1 MLSNLLLRYC
11 TLAIFF
17 AIFSNTAF
25 AQGQKVL
32 DHTEFAIWKRV
43 TQTKISNNGDW
54 IVYQL
59 SPGEGD
65 PSVHAYQV
73 ATGKTLSFER
83 ASKPSFTADN
93 KFMIFQVSATEDSIK
108 ALKRK
113 KVEKDDLPGDSLCI
127 LNLERNLILK
137 IPALQKFSVPEEW
150 SGYIVYQLTQFADEQ
165 DTTRENSKK
174 AIKGS
179 GKKGY
184 PLLIRNLNSGQED
197 TIPYVKD
204 YQVSKKAPQIMV
216 YSTGRDSTFHA
227 GVYNFNCGQSKL
239 QPLALQKGTY
249 KKLAIS
255 EDGMQMS
262 FLGDQDTT
270 DARVRPYGLF
280 YFKTGMD
287 SARIVAHQQSPFLQ
301 KDWLISEN
309 ASTRFSENG
318 KYLYFG
324 TAPEPILE
332 DTTLLPDEKVNVEV
346 WHYEDPVLYTQQNV
360 RADDERKRTYLAV
373 YNTEQGVT
381 RQLANSDRKESTRD
395 RDANSPYI
403 ITYSG
408 DAYQKESSWTGDS
421 YRDLYLTDVKSGTSL
436 LIGKKIEGS
445 ARFSPSFKFVYWY
458 NAPDTSWFAYDVNR
472 KTTREITPTIK
483 HLVFDELNDR
493 PMYPNDYGSAGW
505 LKDDDAILIYD
516 RYDIW
521 SVDPT
526 GVKSPRNL
534 TKGRSGKTTYR
545 YASLDPDERFI
556 DPNQSL
562 LLHTFDHN
570 DKSSGYTSLRISSGQ
585 MKTLIKEPFA
595 FSRRPQKAKE
605 GSTVTFTKESFSTF
619 PDIMLTKDM
628 FQSSKKVSDANPQ
641 QKDYRWGTIELFNW
655 TAYDGQK
662 LNGLLVKPAGFDPSK
677 KYPMIVNFY
686 ERSSDGLHTHRY
698 PAPHRSTINYSF
710 YASRGYLIFNPDVF
724 YKTGYPGQGAYNSAV
739 SGTEALIKEGF
750 VDQERIALQGHSWGG
765 YQIAHILTKTDLYK
779 CAESGAPV
787 VNMISAYGG
796 IRWGSGMSR
805 MFQYEHTQ
813 SRIGATLWEKPELY
827 IENSPIFNIDKINTP
842 VLILH
847 NDEDSAVPWYQGIEF
862 FVAMRRLGKPAWM
875 LNYNGEPHWP
885 VKLQNRKDFNIRMQQ
900 FFDHY
905 LQDAPMPSW
914 MKRGVPAIE
923 KGILQGY
930 ELMEQDK
937 N

>member
-1 MLSNLLLRYC
+1 
-11 TLAIFF
+11 
-17 AIFSNTAF
+17 
-25 AQGQKVL
+25 
-32 DHTEFAIWKRV
+32 
-43 TQTKISNNGDW
+43 
-54 IVYQL
+54 
-59 SPGEGD
+59 
-65 PSVHAYQV
+65 
-73 ATGKTLSFER
+73 
-83 ASKPSFTADN
+83 
-93 KFMIFQVSATEDSIK
+93 
-108 ALKRK
+108 
-113 KVEKDDLPGDSLCI
+113 
-127 LNLERNLILK
+127 
-137 IPALQKFSVPEEW
+137 
-150 SGYIVYQLTQFADEQ
+150 
-165 DTTRENSKK
+165 
-174 AIKGS
+174 
-179 GKKGY
+179 
-184 PLLIRNLNSGQED
+184 
-197 TIPYVKD
+197 
-204 YQVSKKAPQIMV
+204 
-216 YSTGRDSTFHA
+216 
-227 GVYNFNCGQSKL
+227 
-239 QPLALQKGTY
+239 
-249 KKLAIS
+249 
-255 EDGMQMS
+255 
-262 FLGDQDTT
+262 
-270 DARVRPYGLF
+270 
-280 YFKTGMD
+280 
-287 SARIVAHQQSPFLQ
+287 
-301 KDWLISEN
+301 
-309 ASTRFSENG
+309 
-318 KYLYFG
+318 
-324 TAPEPILE
+324 
-332 DTTLLPDEKVNVEV
+332 
-346 WHYEDPVLYTQQNV
+346 
-360 RADDERKRTYLAV
+360 
-373 YNTEQGVT
+373 
-381 RQLANSDRKESTRD
+381 LANSDRKESTRD

-403 ITYSG
+403 ITYSR

-421 YRDLYLTDVKSGTSL
+421 YRDLYLTDVGNGKSV

-445 ARFSPSFKFVYWY
+445 ARLSPSFEYVYWY
-458 NAPDTSWFAYDVNR
+458 NAPDTSWFAYDINR

-493 PMYPNDYGSAGW
+493 PMYPNDYGLAGW
-505 LKDDDAILIYD
+505 LKDDDAVLIYD

-521 SVDPT
+521 TVDPT
-526 GVKSPRNL
+526 GVKSPKNL
-534 TKGRSGKTTYR
+534 TNGRSGKTTYR

-570 DKSSGYTSLRISSGQ
+570 DKSSGYTTLQLGSGQ
-585 MKTLIKEPFA
+585 MKTVIKEPFA
-595 FSRRPQKAKE
+595 FSRRPQKAKQ
-605 GSTVTFTKESFSTF
+605 GNTVTFTKESFSTF
-619 PDIMLTKDM
+619 PDIVLTKDM
-628 FQSSKKVSDANPQ
+628 FKSSKKVSDANPQ
-641 QKDYRWGTIELFNW
+641 QKDYRWGSIELFEW

-662 LNGLLVKPAGFDPSK
+662 LKGLLVKPAGFDPSK

-686 ERSSDGLHTHRY
+686 ERSSDGLYTHRY

-724 YKTGYPGQGAYNSAV
+724 YKTGYPGEGAYNSAV

-813 SRIGATLWEKPELY
+813 SRIGAALWEKPELY

-930 ELMEQDK
+930 ELMDQGK